1 VRAVCC
7 SVCCCVRRRALSVAV
22 CVIVGY
28 MLCAVAVFA
37 AVCVGVCC
45 ELTDP
50 HFGWNQC
57 LLYHSNPATPHAL
70 LRLTGSLH
78 YLIRTLDAH
87 CMCWMSVF
95 GTSVFWNECVRN
107 ECA

>member
-1 VRAVCC
+1 M
-7 SVCCCVRRRALSVAV
+7 
-22 CVIVGY
+22 IVGY